1 MLLWLCV
8 GGFKIMF
15 GMQQFYIQW
24 PNCYSDCLYNSY
36 GNMVLADFD
45 NRAENFTLKPTAWKR
60 LRDDVFA
67 AWTHINN
74 TDINNID
81 DTKKNY
87 HTNCRWKW
95 SFRS

>member
-1 MLLWLCV
+1 
-8 GGFKIMF
+8 
-15 GMQQFYIQW
+15 
-24 PNCYSDCLYNSY
+24 
-36 GNMVLADFD
+36 MVLADFD

-87 HTNCRWKW
+87 HTNCR
-95 SFRS
+95 